1 MYSTNSLHI
10 PVKAFFFCTERGTG
24 VILEHL
30 FELDGKQ
37 NRPVMNQSLESLPPP
52 PFGDDQ
58 GIHFLFVQVKESE
71 FSAPR
76 STPFLKTVY

>member
-10 PVKAFFFCTERGTG
+10 PVKAFFCTEWGT
-24 VILEHL
+24 VLILEHL

-37 NRPVMNQSLESLPPP
+37 NRPVIGIPPP
-52 PFGDDQ
+52 PLGDDQ
-58 GIHFLFVQVKESE
+58 GIHFLFVQLKARE

-76 STPFLKTVY
+76 GKSEW